1 MASGNYKEIPSYL
14 RVLHV
19 HQEQEPSDLTVLET
33 VLKSDTERDL
43 LLKEQK
49 RLTTEMGKE
58 DLSED
63 LSIKYSSRLIEVQ
76 DRLKFIEAETAESRA
91 SGVLQGLRFS
101 DRMKNMKTSDL
112 SGGWRMRV
120 SLACALFVAPDL
132 LLLDEPT
139 NHLDFPS
146 VIWLQEYLAYEYPE
160 EKTVLIVSH
169 DRTFLNECCTD
180 IIHLEYCRLKYY
192 KGNYDS
198 FLKIRSETR
207 IHQKKQYE
215 RQQKMIKHNEEFIAR
230 FKANKKWSTQAQSR
244 QKLLTRVNRIEKV
257 LGDLE
262 FRFQFPKPD
271 KINNDLICHLDHV
284 TFGYYGEL
292 RGKDKS
298 SYILH
303 DVNLRVK
310 FGDKIGILG
319 ANGAGKSTLIKL
331 IMQELDP
338 VLGTC
343 YMPNAVQHGYF
354 AQHHLESL
362 DYSLTPLECLK
373 KEFGSGVTQQQLYAQ
388 LGRFSLGDQFARRRI
403 GTLSGG
409 QKSRLAFSILTWYS
423 PHLIIMDEPTNH
435 LDMPTIDALA
445 IALSDFEGTI
455 LIVSHDQHFVETCCD
470 EFWCVGNRSIKQFD
484 DFQKCREYS
493 KKCKAPNVLPREFA
507 TVNVRSKVDAHKNY
521 HFSGKDD
528 EKKQDDKKSK
538 KKKEKPVVDKSAVFG
553 IDFEREI
560 DKGLEKGLT
569 PNQILRH
576 LKGWKPIDGNVMI
589 VTKLGFIM
597 YHDYFDDKSDTYN
610 ELDHFE
616 FFEPWKNIINYCIP
630 LDHKQN
636 QKELLNVAF
645 KCFVTATKDNPKNKR
660 CNTSYSF
667 GLMLES
673 LSRKY
678 EMISLE
684 IINEYLNEIR
694 DNEKKMEKLSEI
706 EKDAL
711 EQIER
716 YLLIAE
722 EDDDDDSDS
731 DSD

>member
-1 MASGNYKEIPSYL
+1 MSKD
-14 RVLHV
+14 
-19 HQEQEPSDLTVLET
+19 DLN
-33 VLKSDTERDL
+33 
-43 LLKEQK
+43 
-49 RLTTEMGKE
+49 
-58 DLSED
+58 ED
-63 LSIKYSSRLIEVQ
+63 LSIKFTLRLQEVT
-76 DRLKFIEAETAESRA
+76 DRLKFIEADTAEARA
-91 SGVLQGLRFS
+91 SAVLQGLQFT

-120 SLACALFVAPDL
+120 SLACALFVAPDV

-146 VIWLQEYLAYEYPE
+146 VIWLTEYLAYEYPM
-160 EKTVLIVSH
+160 EKTILIVSH
-169 DRTFLNECCTD
+169 DRRFLNEVCTD

-198 FLKIRSETR
+198 FLKIRNETR

-262 FRFQFPKPD
+262 FRFQFPKPN
-271 KINNDLICHLDHV
+271 KIKNDLICHIDDV
-284 TFGYYGEL
+284 TFGYYGEG

-298 SYILH
+298 TYILH
-303 DVNLRVK
+303 KINLRVK
-310 FGDKIGILG
+310 FGEKIGILG
-319 ANGAGKSTLIKL
+319 ANGAGKSTLVKL

-338 VLGTC
+338 VLGTA
-343 YMPNAVQHGYF
+343 YLPNGVEYGYF

-362 DYSLTPLECLK
+362 DYNLTPIECLQ
-373 KEFGSGVTQQQLYAQ
+373 KEFGSGVTIQQIYAQ
-388 LGRFSLGDQFARRRI
+388 LGRFSLGDKFARRKI

-409 QKSRLAFSILTWYS
+409 QKSRVAFAILTWYS

-445 IALSDFEGTI
+445 IALSDFEGTV

-470 EFWCVGNRSIKQFD
+470 EFWCVGDRKIKVFD
-484 DFQKCREYS
+484 DFQKCRDYS
-493 KKCKAPNVLPREFA
+493 KKCRAPNILPREFA
-507 TVNVRSKVDAHKNY
+507 TVNVKAKVDSHKNY
-521 HFSGKDD
+521 EWVSGGKTAVDD
-528 EKKQDDKKSK
+528 EKKQEPK
-538 KKKEKPVVDKSAVFG
+538 KKKEIVVNKAEVFG
-553 IDFEREI
+553 IDPEREI

-576 LKGWKPIDGNVMI
+576 LKGYKPIDGNVMI

-597 YHDYFDDKSDTYN
+597 FHDYFDDKSSTYN
-610 ELDHFE
+610 DLDHFGY
-616 FFEPWKNIINYCIP
+616 FEPWKNIINYCIP
-630 LDHKQN
+630 LDHKLN
-636 QKELLNVAF
+636 QKELLNVAI
-645 KCFVTATKDNPKNKR
+645 KCFVTAKKDNDRNKR
-660 CNTSYSF
+660 VNTTYSF

-673 LSRKY
+673 LCRKY

-684 IINEYLNEIR
+684 IIQKYLDDTR
-694 DNEKKMEKLSEI
+694 QDEKKMEKLSEI
-706 EKDAL
+706 EKDIL
-711 EQIER
+711 NQISSF
-716 YLLIAE
+716 IMMAE
-722 EDDDDDSDS
+722 EDADDDDSDS